1 MHSLLSVFNPL
12 HSNINIYAYSPY
24 FSLCSDKEN
33 FLNNQE
39 LFNVSDHFLYS
50 YDNND
55 NLGIIL
61 EGEISCMSLF
71 WVWGLEKVNVQM
83 TENLVCLAFLF
94 TLQQDVSKIGIL
106 IHKRFIM
113 CLIFMMYV
121 FLLQAKKIK
130 V

>member
-1 MHSLLSVFNPL
+1 MQHILWHTCPEFVF
-12 HSNINIYAYSPY
+12 
-24 FSLCSDKEN
+24 
-33 FLNNQE
+33 
-39 LFNVSDHFLYS
+39 SDHFLYS
-50 YDNND
+50 YDNHD
-55 NLGIIL
+55 NLEIIL

-71 WVWGLEKVNVQM
+71 WVWRLEKVNVQM

-106 IHKRFIM
+106 ICKRFIVY
-113 CLIFMMYV
+113 LIFMMYV

>member
-1 MHSLLSVFNPL
+1 M
-12 HSNINIYAYSPY
+12 
-24 FSLCSDKEN
+24 
-33 FLNNQE
+33 FLQGE
-39 LFNVSDHFLYS
+39 FAQQSRAFFVSDHFLYS

-55 NLGIIL
+55 NLGIVL
-61 EGEISCMSLF
+61 EGEMSGMSLF
-71 WVWGLEKVNVQM
+71 GVWGLEKVNVQT

-106 IHKRFIM
+106 IYKRFIM
-113 CLIFMMYV
+113 FLIFMMYV